1 MIFYF
6 FFIKLIRVTIVMER
20 LNMEEEF
27 SKYDPTEYLTSEAE
41 INAYLKEA
49 IEIGDLELISVV
61 LNDIEK
67 TRKNNSHHP

>member
-1 MIFYF
+1 
-6 FFIKLIRVTIVMER
+6 
-20 LNMEEEF
+20 MEEEF

>member
-1 MIFYF
+1 
-6 FFIKLIRVTIVMER
+6 MENI
-20 LNMEEEF
+20 NMEEEF
-27 SKYDPTEYLTSEAE
+27 SKYDPAEYLTSEAE

-67 TRKNNSHHP
+67 IRKSNSHHP